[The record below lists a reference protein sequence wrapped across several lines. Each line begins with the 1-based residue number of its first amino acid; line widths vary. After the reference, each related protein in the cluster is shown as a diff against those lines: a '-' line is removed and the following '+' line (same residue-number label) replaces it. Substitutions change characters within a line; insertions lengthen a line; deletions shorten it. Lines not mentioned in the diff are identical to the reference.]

1 MATHPAPGI
10 CWAFVTF
17 SSLRASCLLGGV
29 ARSHARGDAT
39 ARGGERKLSLSS
51 ALEAACSRVP
61 SLLASLAIIEEPA
74 RRVFFLGKLQSPSLG
89 PGGSKKDP
97 SQDNTPP
104 HAPLY
109 LYCMSFNL
117 VERRAWYIIYQSTCK
132 KAVVFLIGPDTVTDT
147 IFFLG
152 PVQCISGYFWIR
164 NFFFPDTAFVRTYPV
179 YPAYESVT
187 FWICSPGSKFFNTPW
202 IRNRV
207 NAKSGY
213 FFQWHY
219 KIKPSSLPW
228 ISKTVPSAMLSLLYL
243 MDFSFKF
250 QVL

>member
-17 SSLRASCLLGGV
+17 SSLRATCPLGGV

-74 RRVFFLGKLQSPSLG
+74 RRVFFFGKTAIPFVGAGRFKERPIPGQHPSL
-89 PGGSKKDP
+89 
-97 SQDNTPP
+97 
-104 HAPLY
+104 Y
-109 LYCMSFNL
+109 FYCMSFNL
-117 VERRAWYIIYQSTCK
+117 VERRAWYIIYQITCK

-187 FWICSPGSKFFNTPW
+187 FWICSPE
-202 IRNRV
+202 
-207 NAKSGY
+207 
-213 FFQWHY
+213 
-219 KIKPSSLPW
+219 
-228 ISKTVPSAMLSLLYL
+228 
-243 MDFSFKF
+243 
-250 QVL
+250 

>member
-17 SSLRASCLLGGV
+17 SSLRASCPLGEV

-61 SLLASLAIIEEPA
+61 SLLASLAIIEELA
-74 RRVFFLGKLQSPSLG
+74 RRVFFLGKLQSPSL
-89 PGGSKKDP
+89 GSKKDP

-117 VERRAWYIIYQSTCK
+117 VERRAWYIIYQITCK

-152 PVQCISGYFWIR
+152 PVHRISGYFWVR
-164 NFFFPDTAFVRTYPV
+164 NFFFPDTAFVQTYPV
-179 YPAYESVT
+179 YPAYEYAT
-187 FWICSPGSKFFNTPW
+187 F
-202 IRNRV
+202 
-207 NAKSGY
+207 
-213 FFQWHY
+213 
-219 KIKPSSLPW
+219 
-228 ISKTVPSAMLSLLYL
+228 
-243 MDFSFKF
+243 
-250 QVL
+250 

>member
-17 SSLRASCLLGGV
+17 SSLRASCPLGGV

-74 RRVFFLGKLQSPSLG
+74 LRVFFLGKLQSPSLG

-104 HAPLY
+104 
-109 LYCMSFNL
+109 
-117 VERRAWYIIYQSTCK
+117 
-132 KAVVFLIGPDTVTDT
+132 
-147 IFFLG
+147 
-152 PVQCISGYFWIR
+152 CISIVCLLISWKGGHDTLFTRSRVKKRLSFWL
-164 NFFFPDTAFVRTYPV
+164 VRTQWP
-179 YPAYESVT
+179 T
-187 FWICSPGSKFFNTPW
+187 QFF
-202 IRNRV
+202 
-207 NAKSGY
+207 S
-213 FFQWHY
+213 
-219 KIKPSSLPW
+219 
-228 ISKTVPSAMLSLLYL
+228 
-243 MDFSFKF
+243 
-250 QVL
+250 

>member
-1 MATHPAPGI
+1 MATHPPPREFAEPL
-10 CWAFVTF
+10 
-17 SSLRASCLLGGV
+17 SLFLACEQAVHIGGV

-104 HAPLY
+104 HVPLY
-109 LYCMSFNL
+109 LYCMYFNL
-117 VERRAWYIIYQSTCK
+117 VERRAWYIIYQITCK
-132 KAVVFLIGPDTVTDT
+132 KAVVLLIGPDTVTDT

-152 PVQCISGYFWIR
+152 PVHCISGYFWIR
-164 NFFFPDTAFVRTYPV
+164 NFFFPDTAFVRTFPV

-187 FWICSPGSKFFNTPW
+187 FWICSPEWKFFNTPR

-219 KIKPSSLPW
+219 MHVQDQAQFF
-228 ISKTVPSAMLSLLYL
+228 TVNIQDSAERNVIASLLNGL
-243 MDFSFKF
+243 
-250 QVL
+250 